1 LRLRLVICRLWLMIC
16 RLWLVVYRLRLVIC
30 RLGRRVVGRR
40 GRGRSITFS
49 RGAVD
54 VVLVVTGAKVLVEE
68 GSVPAVVGVL
78 LPVRVAEVVDLT
90 TGLWVGVVPPLV
102 WLASAVEPCVRL
114 RHRDR
119 QRLH

>member
-1 LRLRLVICRLWLMIC
+1 
-16 RLWLVVYRLRLVIC
+16 
-30 RLGRRVVGRR
+30 
-40 GRGRSITFS
+40 
-49 RGAVD
+49 VD